1 MTLTERLQY
10 HVSGAIARGEGE
22 AIVEQHHGVPNGDV
36 YIGVYNGL
44 VIAAL
49 AHYDT
54 PYYYA
59 PRCMKRN
66 QHTRSLATVK
76 RRIDA
81 YQAAR
86 PTVTEGA

>member
-1 MTLTERLQY
+1 MTLTERLQH
-10 HVSGAIARGEGE
+10 HVSGAIARGDGD
-22 AIVEQHHGVPNGDV
+22 AIVEQPHDVPNGDID
-36 YIGVYNGL
+36 IGVYRGV

-49 AHYDT
+49 PNYDT

-59 PRCMKRN
+59 PKCMKRN

-81 YQAAR
+81 Y
-86 PTVTEGA
+86 VTATATR